1 MKKSRILLLSLS
13 MIVAILNFTGCS
25 DGLTHLVFWD
35 SYYIGVNDLNISR
48 ENWYITQAIER
59 FENEHPN
66 VRIDYE
72 IVAHSSET
80 IKKFEMACEAKTGP
94 DIVTLW
100 SSSYAAQV
108 KDYLLPLDS
117 YISEEERNVITGWDT
132 VQFDGVTYGYPTND
146 SGLQVIYYN
155 KSLIKSAG
163 LDFEKAPPIVFDE
176 FYQACST
183 LKANDVTPLLISYKE
198 GGTDAAIISYW
209 FGQMVDA
216 PQTFYDM
223 ANGITNF
230 HEQSAFINAARAF
243 REVYTRGYTNVD
255 VLTADEPTLT
265 TRFLNN
271 EGAMIIGN
279 TWYIDVFTG
288 YEDQI
293 GIIPL
298 PNMSSDA
305 NIKGTGTGGPGLLLG
320 VSQNSTQK
328 ELALEF
334 VKFLMSRNEM
344 IEFCSFSKKALP
356 NRTDIEATMITN
368 NAFLLRHAE
377 LKKNGYVVWLDN
389 VLPPIV
395 CDTWFQNAPLYFTN
409 KLNDEEYLNRLDS
422 ALNLSHSK
430 IG

>member
-146 SGLQVIYYN
+146 SGV
-155 KSLIKSAG
+155 
-163 LDFEKAPPIVFDE
+163 
-176 FYQACST
+176 
-183 LKANDVTPLLISYKE
+183 
-198 GGTDAAIISYW
+198 
-209 FGQMVDA
+209 
-216 PQTFYDM
+216 
-223 ANGITNF
+223 
-230 HEQSAFINAARAF
+230 
-243 REVYTRGYTNVD
+243 
-255 VLTADEPTLT
+255 
-265 TRFLNN
+265 
-271 EGAMIIGN
+271 
-279 TWYIDVFTG
+279 
-288 YEDQI
+288 
-293 GIIPL
+293 
-298 PNMSSDA
+298 
-305 NIKGTGTGGPGLLLG
+305 
-320 VSQNSTQK
+320 
-328 ELALEF
+328 
-334 VKFLMSRNEM
+334 
-344 IEFCSFSKKALP
+344 
-356 NRTDIEATMITN
+356 
-368 NAFLLRHAE
+368 
-377 LKKNGYVVWLDN
+377 
-389 VLPPIV
+389 
-395 CDTWFQNAPLYFTN
+395 
-409 KLNDEEYLNRLDS
+409 
-422 ALNLSHSK
+422 
-430 IG
+430 